1 MLKELD
7 NLPPEEQLRRL
18 LLQEEQE
25 RLDRLEAR
33 IGTDDALKRSMTP
46 VIADVLRD
54 AGVRD
59 HRRLAGAMAPLVVQ
73 SMKAEIHNS
82 RDMMVDALYPITG
95 RLVAAAVRNA
105 FKDLVDQLNEKLE
118 ASLSARRWHAWLRAR
133 MTGRSEAEILLSEG
147 AAFEVINLMM
157 IDRQTGLLIAQVAPP
172 VEESSVDSELLSG
185 VLTAIMAFVRDA
197 KLGAKEQDLR
207 TLDVGDIQLHLQ
219 VSASVIL
226 AVKSKG
232 PPPPRF
238 ESALNEM
245 FCAFLARWGDRL
257 PDIDDAPAD
266 ERAELSDDLD
276 KHLEALLSAKRR
288 NFKKPS
294 RKGTVLLLLLALLLC
309 GWLGWRGYQ
318 AWQAGQIEAQAIAVI
333 EAQPVL
339 VGYPIT
345 ATYDRSRN
353 AVAIDGL
360 VPDGETLDRL
370 RQALASALPTTN
382 VALRVST
389 LPAAADTEPLV
400 GRLGSLEGALVGLK
414 GAAQA
419 QQQAT
424 ERLVQTSEEQGQT
437 TEQALA
443 SIEQLAALER
453 QGRAS
458 VETLEASQ
466 AQLGER
472 LALDLGRLQGA
483 VAAIDARLLPVDEQ
497 ALIQL
502 DRWLDRQTILFG
514 DDASFADPRSAE
526 PVLQQVA
533 LRLANAPPQARVR
546 VVGYA
551 DDSGNDRINERVSE
565 QRAARVRQRL
575 IELGVTPDRVA
586 AIGRSSEARVSAAV
600 GADSPNRRV
609 EFELF
614 GDDGAR

>member
-1 MLKELD
+1 MLKELS

-59 HRRLAGAMAPLVVQ
+59 HRRLAGAMAPVVVQ
-73 SMKAEIHNS
+73 SMKAEIRNS

-118 ASLSARRWHAWLRAR
+118 SGLSARRWHAWLKAR

-147 AAFEVINLMM
+147 AAFEIINLMM

-172 VEESSVDSELLSG
+172 AEESSVDSELLSG

-197 KLGAKEQDLR
+197 KLGAKEQELR
-207 TLDVGDIQLHLQ
+207 TLDVGDIRLHLQ

-226 AVKSKG
+226 AVKTKG

-238 ESALNEM
+238 ESALSEM
-245 FCAFLARWGDRL
+245 FCAFLARWGQLL
-257 PDIDDAPAD
+257 PDIDDAPSH

-276 KHLEALLSAKRR
+276 KHLETLLSAKRR

-294 RKGTVLLLLLALLLC
+294 RKGTILLLLLALLLC

-318 AWQAGQIEAQAIAVI
+318 AWQAGQIEARATAVI

-353 AVAIDGL
+353 AVAVDGL
-360 VPDGETLDRL
+360 VPDGETLARL
-370 RQALASALPTTN
+370 RQALAVALPTTN
-382 VALRVST
+382 VALRLNT
-389 LPAAADTEPLV
+389 LPAAADIEPLI
-400 GRLGSLEGALVGLK
+400 GRLDTLEGALVGLK
-414 GAAQA
+414 GATAEQR
-419 QQQAT
+419 QAT
-424 ERLVQTSEEQGQT
+424 ERLLQTSEQQSQT
-437 TEQALA
+437 TERALA
-443 SIEQLAALER
+443 SLEQ

-458 VETLEASQ
+458 VQTFEASQ
-466 AQLGER
+466 AQLGGR
-472 LALDLGRLQGA
+472 LVVDIGRLQGA
-483 VAAIDARLLPVDEQ
+483 IAAIDARLLPVDEQ

-502 DRWLDRQTILFG
+502 DRWLDRQAILFG
-514 DDASFADPRSAE
+514 DDADFADPRAAE
-526 PVLQQVA
+526 PVLQQLA
-533 LRLANAPPQARVR
+533 LRLAGAPPNARVR
-546 VVGYA
+546 IVGYA
-551 DDSGNDRINERVSE
+551 DDSGNERTNERVSE

-575 IELGVTPDRVA
+575 IDLGVTSDRVT

-600 GADSPNRRV
+600 GAASPNRRV